1 MWIIALIG
9 SASSFIESTLAQ
21 IYKVKDG
28 AGGYRGG
35 PAYYMQQGLKK
46 RWMGV
51 LFAILI
57 TLSFGLVFNAVQS
70 NTITIAFE
78 NSFGTDRLTIG
89 IIMAVIFAVII
100 FGGVKRIAK
109 MSELIVV
116 VLAVLYVGAAL
127 FIVLANITKL
137 PEVLCLSSKARSVMS
152 RLLAGRS
159 VPLS

>member
-1 MWIIALIG
+1 
-9 SASSFIESTLAQ
+9 
-21 IYKVKDG
+21 
-28 AGGYRGG
+28 
-35 PAYYMQQGLKK
+35 
-46 RWMGV
+46 MGV

-127 FIVLANITKL
+127 FIVLANITKRRKFCAYRQKR
-137 PEVLCLSSKARSVMS
+137 V
-152 RLLAGRS
+152 RL
-159 VPLS
+159 